1 MDPHTLET
9 RPGPE
14 TLGGFLHSGIAP
26 STTGSD
32 ALDKAI
38 GLGKACTAHPHVVH
52 GEGISD
58 RLAIFSW
65 QRYVYLGTYLSFHG
79 RWFGYFFI
87 SLCCGRGNFLGS
99 ILSLHPHAWEGIC
112 DRLAVMSW
120 QSCAMCAS

>member
-65 QRYVYLGTYLSFHG
+65 QRYVYLGTYLSFQDND
-79 RWFGYFFI
+79 WALFWLLLYI
-87 SLCCGRGNFLGS
+87 
-99 ILSLHPHAWEGIC
+99 
-112 DRLAVMSW
+112 
-120 QSCAMCAS
+120 